1 MERFLIDHML
11 MRLGR
16 WLRLLGLDVAN
27 PIDASDIELLENA
40 KRDQRTLITR
50 DRGLEQ
56 SCRAAGAGCILIKSS
71 FLEEQLMEMRDRGI
85 PLRLDPQRCTL
96 CNFPLRIADNTSRTT
111 WQCTECNKLY
121 WVGAHWEKME
131 TMLDEIRSRR

>member
-16 WLRLLGLDVAN
+16 WLRLLGQDAAN
-27 PIDASDIELLENA
+27 PIDASDIELLEMA

-56 SCRAAGAGCILIKSS
+56 SCRVAGARCILIKSS
-71 FLEEQLMEMRDRGI
+71 FLDEQLIEMRDRGI
-85 PLRLDPQRCTL
+85 PLQLSPQRCTI
-96 CNFPLRIADNTSRTT
+96 CNSPLRKVEESENIT
-111 WQCTECNKLY
+111 WQCTQCKKLY

-131 TMLDEIRSRR
+131 RMLDDIISRR

>member
-1 MERFLIDHML
+1 ML

-27 PIDASDIELLENA
+27 PRDASDIELLEMA

-50 DRGLEQ
+50 DRRLEQ

-71 FLEEQLMEMRDRGI
+71 FLEEQLREMRERGI
-85 PLRLDPQRCTL
+85 TLQLSPQRCTI
-96 CNFPLRIADNTSRTT
+96 CNSPLRKVKEMEKIT
-111 WQCTECNKLY
+111 WQCTDCKKLY

-131 TMLDEIRSRR
+131 TMLDEIRSWR

>member
-27 PIDASDIELLENA
+27 PIGTSDIELLENA

-50 DRGLEQ
+50 DRSLER
-56 SCRAAGAGCILIKSS
+56 SCHAAGIGCILIRSS
-71 FLEEQLMEMRDRGI
+71 FLEEQLIEMRERGT
-85 PLRLDPQRCTL
+85 PLQLSPERCTI
-96 CNFPLRIADNTSRTT
+96 CNSPLEKIKE
-111 WQCTECNKLY
+111 TEKMSWRCNDCKKLY
-121 WVGAHWEKME
+121 WVGAHWKKME
-131 TMLDEIRSRR
+131 IMLEEIRSRQ